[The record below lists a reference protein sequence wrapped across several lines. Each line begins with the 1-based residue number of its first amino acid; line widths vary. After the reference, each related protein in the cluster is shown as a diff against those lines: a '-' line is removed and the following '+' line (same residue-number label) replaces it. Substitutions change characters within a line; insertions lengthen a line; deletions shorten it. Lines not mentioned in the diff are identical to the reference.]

1 MNDVPDRPA
10 DGPATGTPAPESAG
24 SGPAG
29 AGSAA
34 SRGSDL
40 AREALAAARRQNAAK
55 RKDRIP
61 LTQRS
66 GGSARSLRRRRWS
79 GAGPDARDPQ
89 LLSGTLQ
96 KFIKTAGAGADITK
110 ATLFAR
116 WAEIVGPAL
125 AEHARPTTLTDAELT
140 LQCEST
146 AWASQ
151 VRLMAPQLVK
161 KINEAMGH
169 GSVRRIKAQGPSGP
183 SWRFGARHVPGRG
196 PRDTY
201 G

>member
-1 MNDVPDRPA
+1 MSDGPDAAGTDRP
-10 DGPATGTPAPESAG
+10 DPTGDAGG
-24 SGPAG
+24 SGT
-29 AGSAA
+29 
-34 SRGSDL
+34 RGSDL
-40 AREALAAARRQNAAK
+40 AREALAAARKKNAANRTK
-55 RKDRIP
+55 RIP

-66 GGSARSLRRRRWS
+66 GGSTRALRRRRWS
-79 GAGPDARDPQ
+79 GSGPDAGRDPQ
-89 LLSGTLQ
+89 PLSATLQ
-96 KFIKTAGAGADITK
+96 KYIKTSAAGADITK

-116 WAEIVGPAL
+116 WPEIVGPAL
-125 AEHARPTTLTDAELT
+125 ADHARPAALTDGELL

-151 VRLMAPQLVK
+151 VRLMAPQIVK
-161 KINEAMGH
+161 KLNEAIGH

-183 SWRFGARHVPGRG
+183 SWRFGPRHVPGRG

>member
-1 MNDVPDRPA
+1 MA
-10 DGPATGTPAPESAG
+10 DDTDGADATPAKR
-24 SGPAG
+24 
-29 AGSAA
+29 A
-34 SRGSDL
+34 SGSDL

-55 RKDRIP
+55 RQNRIP

-66 GGSARSLRRRRWS
+66 GGSTRSLRRRRWS
-79 GAGPDARDPQ
+79 GSGPDARDPQ
-89 LLSGTLQ
+89 PLASTLQ
-96 KFIKTAGAGADITK
+96 RFVKTAGAGADITK

-116 WAEIVGPAL
+116 WPQIVGPAL
-125 AEHARPTTLTDAELT
+125 AEHAHPAALTDGELT

-161 KINEAMGH
+161 KINESVGH

-183 SWRFGARHVPGRG
+183 SWRFGPRHVPGRG

>member
-1 MNDVPDRPA
+1 MADENDA
-10 DGPATGTPAPESAG
+10 A
-24 SGPAG
+24 

-34 SRGSDL
+34 AGGASTGRGSDL
-40 AREALAAARRQNAAK
+40 AREALAAARKQNAAK

-66 GGSARSLRRRRWS
+66 GGSTRSLRRRRWS
-79 GAGPDARDPQ
+79 GSGPDFRDPQ
-89 LLSGTLQ
+89 PLSATLQ
-96 KFIKTAGAGADITK
+96 KFVKTAGAGADIGK

-116 WAEIVGPAL
+116 WPQIVGAAL
-125 AEHARPTTLTDAELT
+125 AEHAHPVSLTDGELV

-151 VRLMAPQLVK
+151 VRLMAPQVVR
-161 KINEAMGH
+161 KINEAVGH

-183 SWRFGARHVPGRG
+183 SWRFGPRHVPGRG